1 MKKAIIW
8 LLCIPIPRNRRTL
21 LLDKKKNWDMKAKI
35 FAFNLFKK
43 GFKISNV
50 LIIHMILILSHLSF

>member
-1 MKKAIIW
+1 
-8 LLCIPIPRNRRTL
+8 
-21 LLDKKKNWDMKAKI
+21 MKAKI

-43 GFKISNV
+43 GFKISKV

>member
-1 MKKAIIW
+1 
-8 LLCIPIPRNRRTL
+8 
-21 LLDKKKNWDMKAKI
+21 MKAKI